1 MKTALESKCAVSSIK
16 YRTCEFSL
24 TSQYC
29 TIWIEERSRSLY
41 TSSRERE
48 RGREWAHMSESDNQ
62 LPSLCQGPEIS
73 EADVE
78 NHLVILRGI
87 AWASRGPFTN
97 YKKCI

>member
-1 MKTALESKCAVSSIK
+1 MQFQASSTGRVSFHLPLNIAPSGLRK
-16 YRTCEFSL
+16 DPDP
-24 TSQYC
+24 C
-29 TIWIEERSRSLY
+29 TLQV
-41 TSSRERE
+41 ERE

-87 AWASRGPFTN
+87 AWASRDPFTN